1 MQIDWN
7 AFASLLGQAS
17 DGVVAQ
23 QIKAATGR
31 HVGAHSV
38 ASARRK
44 RGIAAWIASHPRSL
58 EAFKNKRLVRA
69 ALAKAAVTHEF
80 DEIEFVA
87 LGALIS

>member
-1 MQIDWN
+1 
-7 AFASLLGQAS
+7 
-17 DGVVAQ
+17 
-23 QIKAATGR
+23 
-31 HVGAHSV
+31 
-38 ASARRK
+38 
-44 RGIAAWIASHPRSL
+44 L